1 MSDFFSKTFYNNT
14 VGEWAIAFAIIIG
27 SVIVAR
33 LIYFI
38 IGKFVLKLTSKT
50 KTKLD
55 DIIVENMKD
64 PVVFLLV
71 LTGIYYAFKTL
82 SFSESADGL
91 LHKAYFFL
99 LLIDFAWA
107 LTRFVD
113 AMVQQYLVLLV
124 EKSDSDLDDQLLPI
138 VRKSIKISI
147 WVLSIIIG
155 LDNMGYDVG
164 AVIAG
169 LGLGGLAF
177 ALAAKDSVS
186 NLFAGFTIFTD
197 KPFKIKDRIMIDG
210 YDGKVEEIGIR
221 STRVRLLNGRLVT
234 MPNSS
239 LVNDAVTNVTSEP
252 NRKITM
258 DLGLVYDTSYKD
270 MKKAQ
275 TILKEVVESNSDLDE
290 EYVTAFTEFGD
301 FSLNLRFIYY
311 INSGADIYG
320 NMDMVNMEILRR
332 FEEAKLEFAFPTQV
346 IYNKHD

>member
-1 MSDFFSKTFYNNT
+1 MDFFSKTFYSNT
-14 VGEWAIAFAIIIG
+14 VGQWLIALLIMVG
-27 SVIVAR
+27 TVVVAK
-33 LIYFI
+33 LLYLL
-38 IGKFVLKLTSKT
+38 IGKFVLTLTKRT
-50 KTKLD
+50 KSKLD
-55 DIIVENMKD
+55 DIVVEKMKD

-71 LTGIYYAFKTL
+71 LTGIYYAIKTL
-82 SFSESADGL
+82 VLPDWLADVT
-91 LHKAYFFL
+91 HKAYYFL
-99 LLIDFAWA
+99 LLVDFAWA

-113 AMVQQYLVLLV
+113 ALVIEYLVPIV
-124 EKSDSDLDDQLLPI
+124 EKSESDLDDQLLPI
-138 VRKSIKISI
+138 ARKSIKILI

-197 KPFKIKDRIMIDG
+197 KPFKIKDRIQIDG

-221 STRVRLLNGRLVT
+221 STRIRLLDGRIVT

-258 DLGLVYDTSYKD
+258 DLGLVYDTSYQQ

-275 TILKEVVESNSDLDE
+275 ETLKEIVKANNNLDDE
-290 EYVTAFTEFGD
+290 CVTAFTEFGD
-301 FSLNLRFIYY
+301 FALNLRFIYY
-311 INSGADIYG
+311 INRGADIFG
-320 NMDMVNMEILRR
+320 NMDAVNMEILRR
-332 FEEAKLEFAFPTQV
+332 FEEQKLEFAFPTQV
-346 IYNKHD
+346 VYTKKG

>member
-1 MSDFFSKTFYNNT
+1 MEFFSKTFYNNT
-14 VGEWAIAFAIIIG
+14 IGQWAIALLIIVG
-27 SVIVAR
+27 TVIVAK
-33 LIYFI
+33 LLYLI
-38 IGKFVLKLTSKT
+38 IGKFVLTLTKRT
-50 KTKLD
+50 KSKLD
-55 DIIVENMKD
+55 DIVVEKMKD

-71 LTGIYYAFKTL
+71 LTGIYYAITTL
-82 SFSESADGL
+82 MLPDWTTDIT
-91 LHKAYFFL
+91 HKAYYFL

-113 AMVQQYLVLLV
+113 ALVIEYLVPIV
-124 EKSDSDLDDQLLPI
+124 EKSESDLDDQLLPI
-138 VRKSIKISI
+138 VRKSIKILI

-164 AVIAG
+164 TVIAG

-197 KPFKIKDRIMIDG
+197 KPFKIKDRIQIDG

-221 STRVRLLNGRLVT
+221 STRIRLLDGRIVT

-258 DLGLVYDTSYKD
+258 DLGLVYDTTYRQ
-270 MKKAQ
+270 MKKAEE
-275 TILKEVVESNSDLDE
+275 ILQDIAKNNADVDNEC
-290 EYVTAFTEFGD
+290 VTAFTEFGD
-301 FSLNLRFIYY
+301 FALNIRYIYY
-311 INSGADIYG
+311 ITRGADIFG
-320 NMDMVNMEILRR
+320 TMDAMNMEILRR
-332 FEEAKLEFAFPTQV
+332 FEEEKLEFAYPTQV
-346 IYNKHD
+346 VYTKKG

>member
-1 MSDFFSKTFYNNT
+1 MEFFSRTFYDNT
-14 VGEWAIAFAIIIG
+14 VGQWTIALGIIVG
-27 SVIVAR
+27 SVIAAK

-38 IGKFVLKLTSKT
+38 IGKFVLKLTQRT
-50 KTKLD
+50 KSKLD

-64 PVVFLLV
+64 PVVFFLV
-71 LTGIYYAFKTL
+71 LTGIYYAVNTL
-82 SFSESADGL
+82 SFSDVAGGVI
-91 LHKAYFFL
+91 HKAYFFL

-107 LTRFVD
+107 LTRFID
-113 AMVQQYLVLLV
+113 SLVQQYLVPLV
-124 EKSDSDLDDQLLPI
+124 EKSESDLDDQLLPI
-138 VRKSIKISI
+138 ARKSIKISI

-197 KPFKIKDRIMIDG
+197 KPFKIKDRIKIDG

-221 STRVRLLNGRLVT
+221 STRIRLLDGRLVT

-252 NRKITM
+252 RRKITM
-258 DLGLVYDTSYKD
+258 DLGLVYDTSYEQ

-275 TILKEVVESNSDLDE
+275 EILQDIVKSNKELDKE
-290 EYVTAFTEFGD
+290 CVTAFTEFGD
-301 FSLNLRFIYY
+301 FALNLRFIYY
-311 INSGADIYG
+311 IKRGHDIFG
-320 NMDMVNMEILRR
+320 NMDAVNMEILRR
-332 FEEAKLEFAFPTQV
+332 FEKAKLEFAFPTQV
-346 IYNKHD
+346 IYSKNA

>member
-1 MSDFFSKTFYNNT
+1 MSDFFSKTFYDNT
-14 VGEWAIAFAIIIG
+14 VGQWAIAFLIIIG
-27 SVIVAR
+27 SVIIAK
-33 LIYFI
+33 LIYI
-38 IGKFVLKLTSKT
+38 LIGKFVLTLTKKT
-50 KTKLD
+50 KSKLD
-55 DIIVENMKD
+55 DIIVEKMKD
-64 PVVFLLV
+64 PVVFLFV
-71 LTGIYYAFKTL
+71 LTGIYYAIKTL
-82 SFSESADGL
+82 TLPDWAADVT
-91 LHKAYFFL
+91 HKAYYFL
-99 LLIDFAWA
+99 LLINFAWA

-113 AMVQQYLVLLV
+113 ALVIEYIVPMV
-124 EKSDSDLDDQLLPI
+124 EKSESDLDDQLLPI
-138 VRKSIKISI
+138 VRKSIKITI

-221 STRVRLLNGRLVT
+221 STRIRLLNGRVVT

-258 DLGLVYDTSYKD
+258 DLGLVYDTSFEK

-275 TILKEVVESNSDLDE
+275 EILRDIVKQNSDLDE
-290 EYVTAFTEFGD
+290 ECVTAFTEFGD
-301 FSLNLRFIYY
+301 FALNLRFIYY
-311 INSGADIYG
+311 ISKGADIFG
-320 NMDMVNMEILRR
+320 NMDAVNMEILRR
-332 FEEAKLEFAFPTQV
+332 FEEEKLEFAYPTQV
-346 IYNKHD
+346 IYTKQG

>member
-1 MSDFFSKTFYNNT
+1 MDFFSKTFYNNT
-14 VGEWAIAFAIIIG
+14 IGQWAIALLIIVG
-27 SVIVAR
+27 TVILAK
-33 LIYFI
+33 LLYLI
-38 IGKFVLKLTSKT
+38 IGKFVLTLTKRT
-50 KTKLD
+50 KSKLD
-55 DIIVENMKD
+55 DIIVEKMKD

-71 LTGIYYAFKTL
+71 LTGIFYAIRTL
-82 SFSESADGL
+82 ILPEWAIDVV
-91 LHKAYFFL
+91 HKAYYFL

-113 AMVQQYLVLLV
+113 ALMIEYLVPIV
-124 EKSDSDLDDQLLPI
+124 EKSESDLDDQLLPI
-138 VRKSIKISI
+138 VRKSIKILI

-197 KPFKIKDRIMIDG
+197 KPFKIKDRIQIDG

-221 STRVRLLNGRLVT
+221 STRVRLLDGRIVT

-258 DLGLVYDTSYKD
+258 DLGLVYDTTYQQ
-270 MKKAQ
+270 MKKAEE
-275 TILKEVVESNSDLDE
+275 ILQDIAKNNADVENE
-290 EYVTAFTEFGD
+290 CVTAFTEFGD
-301 FSLNLRFIYY
+301 FALTIRYIYY
-311 INSGADIYG
+311 INNGGDIFG
-320 NMDMVNMEILRR
+320 NMDAMNMEILRR
-332 FEEAKLEFAFPTQV
+332 FEEEKLAFAYPTQV
-346 IYNKHD
+346 VYTKKG

>member
-1 MSDFFSKTFYNNT
+1 MDFFSKTFYNNT
-14 VGEWAIAFAIIIG
+14 IGHWTIALLIIVGT
-27 SVIVAR
+27 VILAK
-33 LIYFI
+33 LLYLI
-38 IGKFVLKLTSKT
+38 IGKFVLTLTKRT
-50 KTKLD
+50 KSKLD
-55 DIIVENMKD
+55 DIVVEKMKD

-71 LTGIYYAFKTL
+71 LTGIYYAITTL
-82 SFSESADGL
+82 TLPDWATDVT
-91 LHKAYFFL
+91 HKAYYFL

-113 AMVQQYLVLLV
+113 ALVIEYLVPIV
-124 EKSDSDLDDQLLPI
+124 EKSESDLDDQLLPI
-138 VRKSIKISI
+138 VRKSIKILI

-197 KPFKIKDRIMIDG
+197 KPFKIKDRIQIDG

-221 STRVRLLNGRLVT
+221 STRIRLLDGRIVT

-258 DLGLVYDTSYKD
+258 DLGLVYDTTYQE
-270 MKKAQ
+270 MKKAEE
-275 TILKEVVESNSDLDE
+275 ILQDIAKNNVDVDNEC
-290 EYVTAFTEFGD
+290 VTAFTEFGN
-301 FSLNLRFIYY
+301 FALNIRYIYY
-311 INSGADIYG
+311 INKGGDIFGA
-320 NMDMVNMEILRR
+320 MDAMNMEILRR
-332 FEEAKLEFAFPTQV
+332 FEEEKLEFAYPTQV
-346 IYNKHD
+346 VYTKKG

>member
-14 VGEWAIAFAIIIG
+14 VGQWAIAFLIIIG
-27 SVIVAR
+27 SVIIAKLLYL
-33 LIYFI
+33 LI
-38 IGKFVLKLTSKT
+38 GRFVLTLTKKT
-50 KTKLD
+50 KSKLD
-55 DIIVENMKD
+55 DIIVEKMKD
-64 PVVFLLV
+64 PVVFLFV
-71 LTGIYYAFKTL
+71 LTGIYYAIRTL
-82 SFSESADGL
+82 TLPDWAADVT
-91 LHKAYFFL
+91 HKAYYFL
-99 LLIDFAWA
+99 LLINFAWA

-113 AMVQQYLVLLV
+113 ALVIEYIVPMV
-124 EKSDSDLDDQLLPI
+124 EKSESDLDDQLLPI
-138 VRKSIKISI
+138 VRKSIKIAI

-197 KPFKIKDRIMIDG
+197 KPFKIKDRIIIDG

-221 STRVRLLNGRLVT
+221 STRIRLLNGRQVT

-258 DLGLVYDTSYKD
+258 DLGLVYDTSYEK

-275 TILKEVVESNSDLDE
+275 EILQDIVKQNNDLDE
-290 EYVTAFTEFGD
+290 ECVTAFTEFGD
-301 FSLNLRFIYY
+301 FALNLRFIYY
-311 INSGADIYG
+311 INKGADIFG
-320 NMDMVNMEILRR
+320 NMDAVNMEILRR
-332 FEEAKLEFAFPTQV
+332 FEAEKLEFAYPTQLV
-346 IYNKHD
+346 YTKEI